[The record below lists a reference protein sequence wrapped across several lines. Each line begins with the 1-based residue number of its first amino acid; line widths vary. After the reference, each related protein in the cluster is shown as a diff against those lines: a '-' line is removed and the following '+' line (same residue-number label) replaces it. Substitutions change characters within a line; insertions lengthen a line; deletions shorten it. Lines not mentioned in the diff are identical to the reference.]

1 MTTPELTEFDKIR
14 EYCNNTICSS
24 CERIEG
30 LKARNDRLNNY
41 GILIEDIKA
50 YCKAQPKGNYTA
62 QRILE
67 AIEQG
72 YWG

>member
-1 MTTPELTEFDKIR
+1 MLDTIDTNKVR
-14 EYCNNTICSS
+14 EYCTNTMCSS
-24 CERIEG
+24 CEKIEN

-50 YCKAQPKGNYTA
+50 YCKAQPKTNYTA

>member
-1 MTTPELTEFDKIR
+1 MTEELLQKLDEHSQKIDKL
-14 EYCNNTICSS
+14 ECKVN
-24 CERIEG
+24 
-30 LKARNDRLNNY
+30 RLENY

-50 YCKAQPKGNYTA
+50 YCKLQPKTNYTA